1 MNISQRLAIRKKLN
15 VSASEF
21 ELMELIHVSLTPLS
35 LSQLAEALGLSKKG
49 IDKASNRLVE
59 QGHLV
64 KSGGKLSVSKSTIVE
79 LSTTTYNDDSSKIVE
94 LSTTKS
100 ENVELS
106 TTIEKIVEL
115 STTENGEQREN
126 RRTKYY
132 DVEQSATL
140 TDDEPHA
147 YTHGGSSNNINIF
160 FETLKE
166 EKIKEKINPLPPD
179 KKENQKEE
187 MVLRAKRRVELH
199 RLLVRR
205 GKRLKCLPKRQ
216 KPKPINIPFDDWW
229 DAYQKKV
236 DRSVKLEKK
245 WERLTDEERAKAM
258 QHTAA
263 YVLAT
268 PDKKYRK
275 NPETYLNNKSFNN
288 EIIQENGKSNII
300 RPSGYGVAPI
310 SQPTRPSPPTVKPGQ
325 MGPIEL

>member
-1 MNISQRLAIRKKLN
+1 
-15 VSASEF
+15 
-21 ELMELIHVSLTPLS
+21 MELIHVSLTPLS

-79 LSTTTYNDDSSKIVE
+79 LSTT
-94 LSTTKS
+94 KS

-106 TTIEKIVEL
+106 TTPNNESVEL
-115 STTENGEQREN
+115 STTIEKILEQSSTENGEQSEN

-132 DVEQSATL
+132 DVEQSATI

-147 YTHGGSSNNINIF
+147 YTHGGSSNNINIY

-187 MVLRAKRRVELH
+187 MVLRAKRRAELH

-205 GKRLKCLPKRQ
+205 GKRLKCLPKR
-216 KPKPINIPFDDWW
+216 KKPINIPFDDWW
-229 DAYQKKV
+229 NAYQKKV

>member
-15 VSASEF
+15 VSASEL
-21 ELMELIHVSLTPLS
+21 ELLELIANSSTMS
-35 LSQLAEALGLSKKG
+35 LSQMAEALDLTKQGV
-49 IDKASNRLVE
+49 DKACIRLL
-59 QGHLV
+59 QKGYLV
-64 KSGGKLSVSKSTIVE
+64 KSAGKVSVTKETIVQ
-79 LSTTTYNDDSSKIVE
+79 LSCTTYNDDSSEIVQLSCTKSQNVQ
-94 LSTTKS
+94 LSTTADNEAVQLSCMKEGES
-100 ENVELS
+100 IENHA
-106 TTIEKIVEL
+106 
-115 STTENGEQREN
+115 
-126 RRTKYY
+126 TKLY
-132 DVEQSATL
+132 DVQQSTTL

-205 GKRLKCLPKRQ
+205 GKRLKCLPKRK

-229 DAYQKKV
+229 NAYQKKV

-245 WERLTDEERAKAM
+245 WERLTDEERVKAM

-275 NPETYLNNKSFNN
+275 NPETYLNKKSFNN